1 MRGFDCACFVRRAD
15 DAIQA
20 AVCGKRGESRDVR
33 GKRFG
38 NAELVVQ
45 FALTQAGEYGDGNQ
59 QRRLAVMCDGVGGGF
74 EHFAPAAG
82 VNVHHPHAHVG
93 GDAQGGGD
101 GVGDV
106 VKFEVKE
113 DVVANALQGFD
124 QRPALARVQFFADFD
139 AAQFGR
145 ELRRQHERVLAAI
158 DIKRDEQRFVFHRF
172 STLSSS
178 IGRKLLQAKQAGQCQ
193 MRFCWRKP
201 HSLHW
206 YTVRGAISLPAVL
219 ASGAKFVRYVR

>member
-1 MRGFDCACFVRRAD
+1 MVRVWSSTATPAGRMPGVTVRKSEPCAALTAPASCAEQTTPFRPLSAASAVRRATC
-15 DAIQA
+15 A
-20 AVCGKRGESRDVR
+20 
-33 GKRFG
+33 
-38 NAELVVQ
+38 
-45 FALTQAGEYGDGNQ
+45 
-59 QRRLAVMCDGVGGGF
+59 
-74 EHFAPAAG
+74 HFAPAAG

-101 GVGDV
+101 GVGNV